1 MKKRIITLA
10 ILGTTAV
17 AVPTITVADVVLYG
31 HAQVEV
37 ASFDIDGAPA
47 GGDGISVVD
56 NARGRIGI
64 KASEDLGGGLKGIAK
79 FEFKADTA
87 DGVAEKDAKITDSN
101 GDTATVKGQGALT
114 PRESFVGLKGGW
126 GQIEMG
132 RLKSE
137 YKYNG
142 GVKYDPFVATTLEAR
157 GNGGMTK
164 GSLGHNG
171 FLTKSVAFRAKV
183 GPVKL
188 GITYA
193 PSEDDGLLSAAVKGG
208 GKSWEAFLA
217 VIDNGDR
224 AGTAPGTPSYSSVK
238 FGGKVK
244 IGGMHTIVGQFEQND
259 KDTGAAVG
267 DEPTIVFLGYHLKMG
282 KNTLVVQFGS
292 TDADG
297 GTDVDYFTLGAIH
310 KFSKTMRIFGGYR
323 STSPDTTVSSDT
335 TVISV
340 GLRKDFKS

>member
-1 MKKRIITLA
+1 
-10 ILGTTAV
+10 V
-17 AVPTITVADVVLYG
+17 YG

-37 ASFDIDGAPA
+37 ASFDRDLA
-47 GGDGISVVD
+47 GTGGVTDGIDVVD
-56 NARGRIGI
+56 NARGRVGF

-87 DGVAEKDAKITDSN
+87 DGVAEKNATDS
-101 GDTATVKGQGALT
+101 GGGTIKGQAALT
-114 PRESFVGLKGGW
+114 PRESFVGLKGGF

-137 YKYNG
+137 YKYTG
-142 GVKYDPFVATTLEAR
+142 GAKYDPFVATTLEAR
-157 GNGGMTK
+157 GNGGMSK
-164 GSLGHNG
+164 GALGHNG
-171 FLTKSVAFRAKV
+171 FLTKSIAFRAKV

-244 IGGMHTIVGQFEQND
+244 IGGMHTIVGQFESTD
-259 KDTGAAVG
+259 PDAANG
-267 DEPTIVFLGYHLKMG
+267 REPTILFLGYHMKMG
-282 KNTLVVQFGS
+282 KNTLVVQYGT

-297 GTDVDYFTLGAIH
+297 GTDVDYFTLGVIH
-310 KFSKTMRIFGGYR
+310 KFSKTMRLFGGYR